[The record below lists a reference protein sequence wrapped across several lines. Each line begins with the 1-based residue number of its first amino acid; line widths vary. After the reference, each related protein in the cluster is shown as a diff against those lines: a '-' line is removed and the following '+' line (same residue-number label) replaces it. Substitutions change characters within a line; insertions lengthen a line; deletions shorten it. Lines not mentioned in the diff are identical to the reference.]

1 MICYKGPVDSNQSL
15 HITNQL
21 KLKGDLTCGQ
31 SVHLS
36 TQYHGRIRTKKNFL
50 CDKSAFIQGG
60 IRSQTLN
67 VELGAK
73 INAEVQIGT
82 RIPLWLKNPFS
93 LVNLPSSDE

>member
-1 MICYKGPVDSNQSL
+1 MICYKGSVDSNELL

-21 KLKGDLTCGQ
+21 KLKGDLTCVQ

-36 TQYHGRIRTKKNFL
+36 TQYHGRIRTKKNLL
-50 CDKSAFIQGG
+50 CDKSSLLQGG
-60 IRSQTLN
+60 IRSQTLYI
-67 VELGAK
+67 EPGAK
-73 INAEVQIGT
+73 VNAEVQIGT